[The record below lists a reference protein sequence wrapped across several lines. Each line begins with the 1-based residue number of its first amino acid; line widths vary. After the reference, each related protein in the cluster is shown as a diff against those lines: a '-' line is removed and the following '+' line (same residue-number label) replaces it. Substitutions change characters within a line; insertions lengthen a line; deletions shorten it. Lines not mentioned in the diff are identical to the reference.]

1 MTIQL
6 YNGDCLEVMRDIP
19 DQSVDMILC
28 DLPYGTTQNRW
39 DSIIPLDDL
48 WGQYKRVIRPGAAVV
63 LFCQVPFSI
72 KLGAS
77 NLEWLRY
84 EWIWQKANPTG
95 FLNANRAPM
104 KEHENILVFCEK
116 APPYNPQRT
125 PSAKKNG
132 MSGSGSS
139 NYGKYRNKR
148 DNPNNYGN
156 FDDGVESTNK
166 GYSMPKDILFW
177 ASDPDKVHPTQKPV
191 GLCEYLIRTYTD
203 EGMTVLDN
211 CMGSGTTGVASVRT
225 GRSFVGIELDP
236 EYFRI
241 ASDRISSTNENI
253 QSRCRLEDFME
264 ESA

>member
-1 MTIQL
+1 MSDSEVEL
-6 YNGDCLEVMRDIP
+6 HCGDCLEVMKDIP
-19 DQSVDMILC
+19 DKSVDMILC

-48 WGQYKRVIRPGAAVV
+48 WAHYRRVIRPGAAVV

-116 APPYNPQRT
+116 APPYNPQKT
-125 PSAKKNG
+125 PAVKKKASQG
-132 MSGSGSS
+132 QS
-139 NYGKYRNKR
+139 RR
-148 DNPNNYGN
+148 ENPNNYGN

-166 GYSMPKDILFW
+166 GYAMPKDILFW

-203 EGMTVLDN
+203 EGTTVLDN
-211 CMGSGTTGVASVRT
+211 CMGSGTTGVASAMA
-225 GRSFVGIELDP
+225 GRPFIGIEKD
-236 EYFRI
+236 EAYFQIAKERI
-241 ASDRISSTNENI
+241 ERTELKTRTRKS
-253 QSRCRLEDFME
+253 LEDFL
-264 ESA
+264 

>member
-1 MTIQL
+1 MSVEL
-6 YNGDCLEVMRDIP
+6 YNGDCLEVMEGLP
-19 DQSVDMILC
+19 DASVDMVLC

-48 WGQYKRVIRPGAAVV
+48 WDHYKRVIRPGGAIV

-104 KEHENILVFCEK
+104 KEHENILVFCDK
-116 APPYNPQRT
+116 APPYNPQRVPT
-125 PSAKKNG
+125 NKKQVPYRAPST
-132 MSGSGSS
+132 
-139 NYGKYRNKR
+139 NYGKF
-148 DNPNNYGN
+148 DPNS
-156 FDDGVESTNK
+156 EITNK

-211 CMGSGTTGVASVRT
+211 CMGSGTTGIAAVST
-225 GRSFVGIELDP
+225 GRSFIGIEMDP
-236 EYFRI
+236 EYFQIAKSRI
-241 ASDRISSTNENI
+241 GATEYREKRKTTLDR
-253 QSRCRLEDFME
+253 FM
-264 ESA
+264 

>member
-1 MTIQL
+1 M
-6 YNGDCLEVMRDIP
+6 
-19 DQSVDMILC
+19 
-28 DLPYGTTQNRW
+28 
-39 DSIIPLDDL
+39 
-48 WGQYKRVIRPGAAVV
+48 

-116 APPYNPQRT
+116 APPYNPQKT
-125 PSAKKNG
+125 PTVKKK
-132 MSGSGSS
+132 SS
-139 NYGKYRNKR
+139 QGQSRR
-148 DNPNNYGN
+148 ENPNNYGN

-211 CMGSGTTGVASVRT
+211 CMGSGTTGVAAVQA
-225 GRSFVGIELDP
+225 GRSFIGIEKDA
-236 EYFRI
+236 EYFQIAKSRI
-241 ASDRISSTNENI
+241 GATEYREKRKTTLDRFI
-253 QSRCRLEDFME
+253 
-264 ESA
+264 